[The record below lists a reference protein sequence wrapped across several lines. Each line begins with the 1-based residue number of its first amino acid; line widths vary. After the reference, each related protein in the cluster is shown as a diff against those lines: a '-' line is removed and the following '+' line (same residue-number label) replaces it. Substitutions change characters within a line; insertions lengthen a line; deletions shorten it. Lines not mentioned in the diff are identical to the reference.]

1 MIGRAPVTLVA
12 AAGAVTAGIAAQAA
26 SSPVGSLAWAAAAGI
41 GLSLMLRGAGLRVVG
56 VLLTVIAVM
65 GAGWSV
71 QAGQW
76 VAAAGFAV
84 AAVASLG
91 LVLWGP
97 RWRSDRGSG
106 GARALD
112 PWAAMDK
119 GEDPTD
125 APTDEQDM
133 RPPCGNG

>member
-26 SSPVGSLAWAAAAGI
+26 SSPVGSLAWAAATGI

-97 RWRSDRGSG
+97 RWRSSERGCHQADRG
-106 GARALD
+106 GA
-112 PWAAMDK
+112 
-119 GEDPTD
+119 GED
-125 APTDEQDM
+125 AGGLHGG
-133 RPPCGNG
+133 CLS

>member
-1 MIGRAPVTLVA
+1 
-12 AAGAVTAGIAAQAA
+12 
-26 SSPVGSLAWAAAAGI
+26 
-41 GLSLMLRGAGLRVVG
+41 MLRGAGLRVVG